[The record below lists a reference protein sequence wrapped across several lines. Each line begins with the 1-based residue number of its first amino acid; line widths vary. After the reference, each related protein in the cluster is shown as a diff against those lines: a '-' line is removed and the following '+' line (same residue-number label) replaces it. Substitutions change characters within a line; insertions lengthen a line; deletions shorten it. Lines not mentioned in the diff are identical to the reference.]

1 MSENGE
7 ERKGGGKGRLLAVL
21 ALVGAA
27 VAFLMFWRRRHSDG
41 EDEDEV
47 EVEG

>member
-1 MSENGE
+1 MAENGE
-7 ERKGGGKGRLLAVL
+7 EKKGGGKGRLLAIL

-27 VAFLMFWRRRHSDG
+27 VAFLMFWRHRRSDG

-47 EVEG
+47 EG

>member
-1 MSENGE
+1 MSDNGE
-7 ERKGGGKGRLLAVL
+7 EKKGGGKGRLVAIL

-27 VAFLMFWRRRHSDG
+27 VAFLMFWRQRHSDG

-47 EVEG
+47 EG